1 MSARRGLW
9 QGLKDSL
16 SFAKS
21 LLKDQI
27 RSEIDID
34 TPLGNGFLFC
44 QVREARET
52 QDKYVVVKAIGGDA
66 TVFVPLDEN
75 SAKQLISFIQLSF
88 LDQQPKNSS

>member
-1 MSARRGLW
+1 MSTRRGLW
-9 QGLKDSL
+9 KNLSDSF

-27 RSEIDID
+27 DAEVDID

-52 QDKYVVVKAIGGDA
+52 LNRYVVVKAIGGDS

-75 SAKQLISFIQLSF
+75 SAKQLISFLQLSL

>member
-1 MSARRGLW
+1 MSTRRGLW
-9 QGLKDSL
+9 QCLAG
-16 SFAKS
+16 SFSFSKS
-21 LLKDQI
+21 LLKDKVI
-27 RSEIDID
+27 AETDID

-44 QVREARET
+44 QVREASDIQNR
-52 QDKYVVVKAIGGDA
+52 YVVVKAIGGDS